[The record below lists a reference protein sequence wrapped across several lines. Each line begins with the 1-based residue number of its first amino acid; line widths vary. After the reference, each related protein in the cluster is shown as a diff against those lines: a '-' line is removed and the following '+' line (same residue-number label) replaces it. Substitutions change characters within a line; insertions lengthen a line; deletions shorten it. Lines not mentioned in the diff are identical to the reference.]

1 MSAWE
6 IIAAIVVP
14 VTGGLSVIFVIKW
27 RQTRIA
33 LREIGEVF
41 IASSEAMEDGNFT
54 VAELKRIARE
64 VVEAGIAIKN
74 VFTR

>member
-14 VTGGLSVIFVIKW
+14 LLGILSVVFIVKW
-27 RQTRIA
+27 KQTGVA

-41 IASSEAMEDGNFT
+41 IASSEAMEDGNLT
-54 VAELKRIARE
+54 IEELKRIARE